1 MYFRKNTDN
10 IPCEEVC
17 EIIEKYGNKT
27 INLGFK
33 RGFDSKKV
41 YKSGYSV
48 DGKCERLIAEDY
60 QNFYNENHEKYP
72 IISKLLYLLAEQEQ
86 IRADQKDIDS
96 QLQNWEY

>member
-41 YKSGYSV
+41 YNRV
-48 DGKCERLIAEDY
+48 IQLM
-60 QNFYNENHEKYP
+60 ENVN
-72 IISKLLYLLAEQEQ
+72 
-86 IRADQKDIDS
+86 D
-96 QLQNWEY
+96 